1 MMDDTVVVVM
11 ADHSMFM
18 SSTTSDYK
26 RKMPYEEMY
35 QVPLYNRIWTP
46 DGVEFARESG
56 INANMYPTI
65 LELLGYELKD
75 GRAGVGVS
83 FQTPA
88 SVVAN
93 EKTIVPLSYEETM
106 LAFNSRSADLYQALW
121 KMPDDKSEP
130 DKGQDLKAQAD
141 NADEDTP

>member
-1 MMDDTVVVVM
+1 
-11 ADHSMFM
+11 
-18 SSTTSDYK
+18 
-26 RKMPYEEMY
+26 
-35 QVPLYNRIWTP
+35 
-46 DGVEFARESG
+46 
-56 INANMYPTI
+56 MYPTI

-93 EKTIVPLSYEETM
+93 EKTIVPLSYETM

-130 DKGQDLKAQAD
+130 DKELNLKAQAD